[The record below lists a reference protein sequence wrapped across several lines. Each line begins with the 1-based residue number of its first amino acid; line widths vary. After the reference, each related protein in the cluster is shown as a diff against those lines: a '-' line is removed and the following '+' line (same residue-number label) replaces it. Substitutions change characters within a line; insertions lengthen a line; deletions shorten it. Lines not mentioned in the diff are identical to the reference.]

1 MPGSS
6 ARKGASV
13 SSMSLSTTK
22 PRGFAFIAL
31 VALIAASPLCAA
43 TTAPV
48 LRVDFPFPTADKP
61 QSKLWHA
68 KGVWWALLPRATGP
82 SLWERTAAGWREH
95 PAVTEKLRGLPGRAD
110 VWFDADGATTV
121 AVADRMLA
129 IVRLRRPST
138 GTAWEA
144 EALARI
150 ASPVSDVIETA
161 TIARDSAGV
170 WWVAAPIQGRVF
182 AWSSSDG
189 RRWSEPFPV
198 ARGLHVDDLAL
209 VTRDGRG
216 VVVIWSDQKSDA
228 VAARTHRA
236 GAKPEEWEKPVTIA
250 RGGNTAD
257 DHLSAA
263 TTPNGTLWLATK
275 NSVDAPAAPQLVLRV
290 RAPDEGWKNFPYAPL
305 LETEAPSRPIAI
317 ATPTP
322 APGAILLGHIVYDQ
336 RDGRR
341 DRVVFGRVDL
351 RRPEILVEPRVVI
364 APEAALVARVNDIT
378 GPKAGF
384 PSDGPWIVL
393 ASDAAGR
400 VYEADLRV
408 VFGSR

>member
-6 ARKGASV
+6 ARRGASV
-13 SSMSLSTTK
+13 ISMSPSTIEL
-22 PRGFAFIAL
+22 RGIAPIAL
-31 VALIAASPLCAA
+31 AALIAAAPLCAA

-61 QSKLWHA
+61 QAKLWHA
-68 KGVWWALLPRATGP
+68 EGAWWALLPRATGP
-82 SLWERTAAGWREH
+82 SLWERGAAGWREH

-110 VWFDADGATTV
+110 VWFDADGATSVT
-121 AVADRMLA
+121 VADRMLA
-129 IVRLRRPST
+129 IVRLQRPS
-138 GTAWEA
+138 ANAPWEA

-150 ASPVSDVIETA
+150 AAPVSDVIETA
-161 TIARDSAGV
+161 TIARDSEGV

-182 AWSSSDG
+182 AWSSADG
-189 RRWSEPFPV
+189 RQWSEPFPV

-216 VVVIWSDQKSDA
+216 VVVIWSDQKSDV

-236 GAKPEEWEKPVTIA
+236 GAKPAEWEKPVTIA
-250 RGGNTAD
+250 RGGDTAD

-275 NSVDAPAAPQLVLRV
+275 NSVDARAAPQLVLRV
-290 RAPDEGWKNFPYAPL
+290 RAPDGVWRNFPYAPL

-317 ATPTP
+317 ATPAP
-322 APGAILLGHIVYDQ
+322 APGAILLGHIVYD
-336 RDGRR
+336 RKDGRR

-351 RRPEILVEPRVVI
+351 HRPEILIEPRVVI
-364 APEAALVARVNDIT
+364 APEAALDARVNDLT

-384 PSDGPWIVL
+384 PADGPWIVL
-393 ASDAAGR
+393 ASDAEGR
-400 VYEADLRV
+400 VYEADLRAE
-408 VFGSR
+408 FGGR